1 MAKRIQYKFIYT
13 SQRVAKP
20 GRLQSI
26 DARQFR
32 TDHGYTMERDGD
44 TVYVSRNGHTVEIP
58 WFHIVSAVRVDDGPA
73 KAKAAPKPKGA
84 AAKPLGDVVV
94 PGSPPPAAIKL

>member
-32 TDHGYTMERDGD
+32 TDHEYTIEREGD
-44 TVYVSRNGHTVEIP
+44 TVYVSKGGHTVEIP
-58 WFHIVSAVRVDDGPA
+58 WVHIISAVRTDDAPTPKKKPQP
-73 KAKAAPKPKGA
+73 KAPSNTNPQPTA
-84 AAKPLGDVVV
+84 
-94 PGSPPPAAIKL
+94 SIKL